1 MSEVINITQ
10 NKVLEPEVK
19 IQLGGKERTMRLDFN
34 ALALIEERTG
44 RSIMAMAD
52 WKSMSSRDIRSMV
65 WAALVHE
72 DDSLT
77 EAQVGKWLTLQML
90 TVAMKAFS
98 EAMHISMK
106 GELPPATPAEVDG
119 GGISTSP
126 LAETPS
132 LPN

>member
-19 IQLGGKERTMRLDFN
+19 ILLGGKERTMRLDFN

-44 RSIMAMAD
+44 RSIMSMAD
-52 WKSMSSRDIRSMV
+52 WKSMNSRDIRSLV
-65 WAALVHE
+65 WASLVHE
-72 DDSLT
+72 DESLT
-77 EAQVGKWLTLQML
+77 ESQIGKWLSLQML
-90 TVAMKAFS
+90 PIVMKAFS

-106 GELPPATPAEVDG
+106 GELPPATPVEET
-119 GGISTSP
+119 GGISSSP